1 MGKKQEK
8 WKLYITYIKK
18 QLEWL
23 LKINIKISQKSRA
36 NWTFGI
42 LTVIVV
48 SSKCIPEKTTSR
60 VEIKDM
66 KKMYM
71 FSEFHFIDF
80 EGDKLGLALRDLEY
94 HIPSF
99 SLIYISWYLFFFSP
113 YPSEHRKL
121 YEDIVGRKAA

>member
-1 MGKKQEK
+1 MN
-8 WKLYITYIKK
+8 T
-18 QLEWL
+18 
-23 LKINIKISQKSRA
+23 
-36 NWTFGI
+36 GI

-99 SLIYISWYLFFFSP
+99 SLIYISGYLFFFSP

-121 YEDIVGRKAA
+121 YEDIVGRKSSLMGHTTANIIDQFCFTSVRMIECVSN